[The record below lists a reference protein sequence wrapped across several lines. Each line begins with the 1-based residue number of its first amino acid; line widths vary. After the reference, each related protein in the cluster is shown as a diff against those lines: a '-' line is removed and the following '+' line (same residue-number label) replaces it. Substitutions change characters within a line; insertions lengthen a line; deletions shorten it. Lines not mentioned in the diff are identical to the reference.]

1 MKEKNAEMEY
11 ILLRTVADAGIPVG
25 AGYLADTLQSTGK
38 STLSEATIGR
48 YLRQFEQRGYLKS
61 EKYDGRARGRA
72 MSEAGLAYLR
82 ELEVSRQQAQMVQ
95 TTLELFTNSFGV
107 QLKNVL
113 AARQII
119 EPETAALAAANA
131 TSEDIA
137 RLRQIVDETAQLK
150 SHGKSM
156 AAKDAIFHIEVA
168 RATGNPVLEAVMRM
182 IRADRDYSPELERM
196 INASSVNNP
205 SDHLNIFL
213 AIEER
218 KPDKAR
224 RIMKQHIHKLIV
236 KVEGYEKKGKV
247 EKP

>member
-61 EKYDGRARGRA
+61 EKYDGRSRGRA

-82 ELEVSRQQAQMVQ
+82 ELEVSRQ
-95 TTLELFTNSFGV
+95 
-107 QLKNVL
+107 NVL

>member
-61 EKYDGRARGRA
+61 EKYDGRSRGRA

-247 EKP
+247 EQP

>member
-48 YLRQFEQRGYLKS
+48 YLRQFEQSGYLKS
-61 EKYDGRARGRA
+61 EKYDGRSRGRA

-224 RIMKQHIHKLIV
+224 RIMKQHIHKLIA

>member
-38 STLSEATIGR
+38 STLSEATIVR
-48 YLRQFEQRGYLKS
+48 YLRKFEQRGYLQS
-61 EKYDGRARGRA
+61 EKYDGRSRGRA

>member
-61 EKYDGRARGRA
+61 EKYDGRSCGRA

-236 KVEGYEKKGKV
+236 KVEGCEKKGKV

>member
-61 EKYDGRARGRA
+61 EKYDGRSRGRA

-150 SHGKSM
+150 MPRQEHGGKRC
-156 AAKDAIFHIEVA
+156 HI
-168 RATGNPVLEAVMRM
+168 P
-182 IRADRDYSPELERM
+182 Y
-196 INASSVNNP
+196 
-205 SDHLNIFL
+205 
-213 AIEER
+213 
-218 KPDKAR
+218 
-224 RIMKQHIHKLIV
+224 
-236 KVEGYEKKGKV
+236 
-247 EKP
+247 

>member
-1 MKEKNAEMEY
+1 MTEKNAEMEY

-61 EKYDGRARGRA
+61 EKYDGRSRGRA

-137 RLRQIVDETAQLK
+137 RLRHRHALVELCQQDLVVLILRHAGDLLAFV
-150 SHGKSM
+150 H
-156 AAKDAIFHIEVA
+156 AA
-168 RATGNPVLEAVMRM
+168 T
-182 IRADRDYSPELERM
+182 
-196 INASSVNNP
+196 SVP
-205 SDHLNIFL
+205 LPF
-213 AIEER
+213 
-218 KPDKAR
+218 
-224 RIMKQHIHKLIV
+224 
-236 KVEGYEKKGKV
+236 
-247 EKP
+247 

>member
-1 MKEKNAEMEY
+1 
-11 ILLRTVADAGIPVG
+11 
-25 AGYLADTLQSTGK
+25 
-38 STLSEATIGR
+38 
-48 YLRQFEQRGYLKS
+48 
-61 EKYDGRARGRA
+61 
-72 MSEAGLAYLR
+72 
-82 ELEVSRQQAQMVQ
+82 MVQ

-205 SDHLNIFL
+205 SNHLNIFL

>member
-48 YLRQFEQRGYLKS
+48 YLRQFEQRGSLKS
-61 EKYDGRARGRA
+61 EKYDGRSRGRA